1 MSSSIFGR
9 WLKRDP
15 KKCWPYCT
23 QKNVTFS
30 TFHMT
35 DERTHSETCAAQVN
49 TTMMAHTHVRT
60 GYCSSWASW
69 LQLVKR
75 KWSLSCTF
83 FLNTNNSCV
92 HTHSTPKNTHKRI
105 YTHKPS
111 TLFTRTFTQQR
122 GSGVFSFDP
131 IHAIL
136 VFHAVSP
143 NRKHNT
149 HAHTGP
155 NIHIFTRQSALFF
168 FTPTSTISPF

>member
-1 MSSSIFGR
+1 MYRRRGRLCPDRTAATGSGDEGSSAENNRRQVETCREPGDVPFCTTGHATDYTADTLSSSPSG
-9 WLKRDP
+9 
-15 KKCWPYCT
+15 
-23 QKNVTFS
+23 
-30 TFHMT
+30 
-35 DERTHSETCAAQVN
+35 
-49 TTMMAHTHVRT
+49 VR
-60 GYCSSWASW
+60 G
-69 LQLVKR
+69 
-75 KWSLSCTF
+75 
-83 FLNTNNSCV
+83 